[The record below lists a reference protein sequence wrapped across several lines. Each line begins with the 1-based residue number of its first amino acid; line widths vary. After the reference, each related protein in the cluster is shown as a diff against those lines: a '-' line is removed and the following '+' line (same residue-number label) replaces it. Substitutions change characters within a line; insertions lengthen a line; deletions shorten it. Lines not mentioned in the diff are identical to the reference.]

1 MNKTYEK
8 IKKLLSLAN
17 SSNENEAKAA
27 AAMASKLMIKF
38 NISKE
43 EIELKKKYEEIVV
56 KESSRNQSMDK
67 YVLNIINKYFF
78 VLVTTRRDRLNKI
91 TQTKFSGTGENIE
104 IATYMY
110 EFLTRA
116 FKDSW
121 EDYKKVN
128 KLPASSKGSFYYGMY
143 KGLVDKFESAKK
155 EVEDETGLVVVK
167 DAGIKSWIQSKG
179 VRLGNARRSSVRL
192 GDANAIQAGSDV
204 GRNLHIRAGVHGE
217 RKQSTILRISK

>member
-43 EIELKKKYEEIVV
+43 EVELKKKYEEAVI
-56 KESSRNQSMDK
+56 KEASSRSNLDGFI
-67 YVLNIINKYFF
+67 LPLINKYFF
-78 VLVTTRRDRLNKI
+78 VLASVRRDRLKKV
-91 TQTKFSGTGENIE
+91 TQTRFTGTTENIE

-121 EDYKKVN
+121 MDYKKAN
-128 KLPASSKGSFYYGMY
+128 KLTSSSRSSFYSGMY
-143 KGLVDKFESAKK
+143 KGLMDKFEAAKV
-155 EVEDETGLVVVK
+155 EVEQETGLVVVP
-167 DAGIKSWIQSKG
+167 DAGIKKYLASKG
-179 VRLGNARRSSVRL
+179 VRLSQTTNRTRL
-192 GDANAIQAGSDV
+192 RDVGAAEAGV
-204 GRNLHIRAGVHGE
+204 NIGRNLQIRAGVHNDSG
-217 RKQSTILRISK
+217 QSTTLKIGK